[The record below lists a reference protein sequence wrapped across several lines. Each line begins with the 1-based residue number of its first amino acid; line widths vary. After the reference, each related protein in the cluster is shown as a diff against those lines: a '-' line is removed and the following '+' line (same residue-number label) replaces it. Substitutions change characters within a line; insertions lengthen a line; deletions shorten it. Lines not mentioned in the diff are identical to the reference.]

1 MKFSLFV
8 HMEKTNSSQSY
19 DQLYNEFLSLC
30 KIADD
35 GGMHAIWTGEHHCMD
50 FTIAPNPFLTISD
63 LANKLKHV
71 RLGTGTIIAPFWH
84 PIKLAGESAMTDLI
98 TSGRLELGIARGAYE
113 AALRYSKE
121 RVQFGKP
128 ISSFQGISFKLAE
141 MATQIEAAELLTQNA
156 SQLINQGKKMTK
168 ESAICK
174 LFASEA
180 CVSIANEAV
189 QIFGGYGYSK
199 EFPVEKFYRDSK
211 LCTIGEGTSEIQ
223 KVVIAKQILK

>member
-98 TSGRLELGIARGAYE
+98 TSGRLELGIARGAYSFEYERLMPGMDAWE
-113 AALRYSKE
+113 AGQR
-121 RVQFGKP
+121 
-128 ISSFQGISFKLAE
+128 
-141 MATQIEAAELLTQNA
+141 
-156 SQLINQGKKMTK
+156 
-168 ESAICK
+168 
-174 LFASEA
+174 
-180 CVSIANEAV
+180 
-189 QIFGGYGYSK
+189 
-199 EFPVEKFYRDSK
+199 
-211 LCTIGEGTSEIQ
+211 
-223 KVVIAKQILK
+223 